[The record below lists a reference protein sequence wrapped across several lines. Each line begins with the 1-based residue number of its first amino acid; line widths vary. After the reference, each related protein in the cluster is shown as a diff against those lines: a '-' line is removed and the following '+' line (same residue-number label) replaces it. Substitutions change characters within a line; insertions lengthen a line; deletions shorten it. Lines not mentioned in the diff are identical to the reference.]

1 MRYLLEL
8 VDTFVLS
15 SQNCGETTIDQ
26 CEDPQNLQNLFLSTS
41 WSDKNTPE
49 VPENTEESL
58 LRIFYVKILPGNQ

>member
-8 VDTFVLS
+8 VDTFVLN

-26 CEDPQNLQNLFLSTS
+26 CEDPKNLQNLFLSTS